1 MIDFTQFKAEGPII
15 APILLL
21 AGVVVTV
28 CLALR
33 TRQLP
38 LFPGRGYFFGML
50 LAAAWWATAAALE
63 NFAVLPSQ
71 KVMWTELAWPGIV
84 AAPTFWA
91 LFIWTYV
98 NGNLKPLRARWGL
111 TLLTMPLATCIIAV
125 TNESHHLM
133 YAQTT
138 AQITLTGLQMLYV
151 HGPWFYITTV
161 YLYVFMLLSIIAVF
175 NALPHASPVYRRHY
189 LGFAL
194 AMLFPWIANIGY
206 VTDTVVLFGLDP
218 TPFSFLL
225 MTMVFYWL
233 ISHNQLFDLLPV
245 AHTVLL
251 DAVPDVVLVLD
262 PEHRIVECNNAAT
275 GLPGMPE
282 LSVGS
287 HLQQYPMLN
296 DVLQPLLTQGGKDRF
311 DIVLGQPERH
321 FELKKV
327 LLSYRRKK
335 VGLLL
340 MLRDITHR
348 KLGEIKLHDAMAELE
363 AQLETNLQ
371 LQQQLHEDAIRDVL
385 TGLHNRRFLDEVKFG
400 LEAEFARSKEPLAA
414 VMIDIDHFKRFNDTY
429 GHAAGDQVLRTIA
442 DFLQSSIRQSDYVF
456 RMGGEEFLVLLPNTS
471 REQAFIRADNW
482 CAKFA
487 AIKILLEEET
497 VCATF
502 SAGIAIYPVD
512 ADSIDTLIGLADKA
526 LYKAKEAGR
535 NRVESDCAT
544 QDDADAD
551 PVQNCSVFPLIA
563 NPKANRKQNAGT
575 ASEAGKAQV

>member
-1 MIDFTQFKAEGPII
+1 MIDFTLFKTKDALI

-21 AGVVVTV
+21 VGVVITIF
-28 CLALR
+28 LALR

-38 LFPGRGYFFGML
+38 LFPGRSYFLGML

-63 NFAVLPSQ
+63 SFALLPQSKVLWS
-71 KVMWTELAWPGIV
+71 ELAWPGIV

-98 NGNLKPLRARWGL
+98 NGNFKPLQTRWRL
-111 TLLTMPLATCIIAV
+111 ALLAMPLVTCAIAV
-125 TNESHHLM
+125 TNQSHHLM

-138 AQITLTGLQMLYV
+138 AQISQTGLQMVYV
-151 HGPWFYITTV
+151 HGPWFYLATV
-161 YLYVFMLLSIIAVF
+161 YLYVFMLLSMVAVV
-175 NALPHASPVYRRHY
+175 NVLPQASPIYRRHY

-206 VTDTVVLFGLDP
+206 VTDTVLLFGLDP

-233 ISHNQLFDLLPV
+233 ISQNQLFDLLPV
-245 AHTVLL
+245 ARTVLL

-262 PEHRIVECNNAAT
+262 EEHRIVECNSAAT
-275 GLPGMPE
+275 GLPGIPGMQE

-287 HLQQYPMLN
+287 HLHEFPMLN
-296 DVLQPLLTQGGKDRF
+296 DVLQPLLTQGAKDRF
-311 DIVLGQPERH
+311 DIVLGHPERH

-327 LLSYRRKK
+327 PLLYRRKN

-348 KLGEIKLHDAMAELE
+348 KLGEIKLHNAMADLE
-363 AQLETNLQ
+363 AQFETNLQ
-371 LQQQLHEDAIRDVL
+371 LQQQLYEDAIRDVL
-385 TGLHNRRFLDEVKFG
+385 TGLHNRRFLDEVKSG
-400 LEAEFARSKEPLAA
+400 LEAECVRNKEPLAA

-442 DFLQSSIRQSDYVF
+442 EFLQNSIRQSDYVF

-471 REQAFIRADNW
+471 REQAFIRASNW
-482 CAKFA
+482 CKKFA
-487 AIKILLEEET
+487 AIKIQLDDDT
-497 VCATF
+497 VSATF
-502 SAGIAIYPVD
+502 SGGIAIYPD
-512 ADSIDTLIGLADKA
+512 DSECINLLLDLADKA

-535 NRVESDCAT
+535 NRIECDQSDLP
-544 QDDADAD
+544 QDQRSGPPDV
-551 PVQNCSVFPLIA
+551 P
-563 NPKANRKQNAGT
+563 R
-575 ASEAGKAQV
+575 SEASPHLASA

>member
-1 MIDFTQFKAEGPII
+1 MTDFTLFKTKDTLI

-21 AGVVVTV
+21 AGVIVTV

-33 TRQLP
+33 TRQLQ
-38 LFPGRGYFFGML
+38 LFPGRGYFLGML
-50 LAAAWWATAAALE
+50 LAATWWATAAALE
-63 NFAVLPSQ
+63 SFAVLPRS
-71 KVMWTELAWPGIV
+71 KVMWAELAWPGIV

-98 NGNLKPLRARWGL
+98 SGNLKPLRTRWRVS
-111 TLLTMPLATCIIAV
+111 LLAMPLATCIIAV
-125 TNESHHLM
+125 TNPLHHLM

-138 AQITLTGLQMLYV
+138 AQITKAGLQVLYI
-151 HGPWFYITTV
+151 HGPWFYFTTV
-161 YLYVFMLLSIIAVF
+161 YLYVFMLLSMIAVV

-206 VTDTVVLFGLDP
+206 VTDTVLLFGLDP

-233 ISHNQLFDLLPV
+233 ISRNQLFDLLPV

-262 PEHRIVECNNAAT
+262 PECRIVECNSAAAN
-275 GLPGMPE
+275 LPGMPE

-327 LLSYRRKK
+327 PLSYRRKK

-348 KLGEIKLHDAMAELE
+348 KLGEIKLHDAVAELE

-385 TGLHNRRFLDEVKFG
+385 TGLHNRRFLDEVKSG
-400 LEAEFARSKEPLAA
+400 LEAECVRSKEPLAA

-429 GHAAGDQVLRTIA
+429 GHSAGDQVLRIMA
-442 DFLQSSIRQSDYVF
+442 EFLQNSIRQSDYVF

-471 REQAFIRADNW
+471 REQAFIRASTW
-482 CAKFA
+482 CARFA
-487 AIKILLEEET
+487 AIKIPLEEET

-502 SAGIAIYPVD
+502 SAGIAIYPAD
-512 ADSIDTLIGLADKA
+512 ADRIDTLLDLADKA
-526 LYKAKEAGR
+526 LYKAKAAGR
-535 NRVESDCAT
+535 NRVECDQVAP
-544 QDDADAD
+544 DDDHADL
-551 PVQNCSVFPLIA
+551 VQHCSVSPFIA
-563 NPKANRKQNAGT
+563 NPKVKRKQNADT
-575 ASEAGKAQV
+575 ASEDGKVHA

>member
-1 MIDFTQFKAEGPII
+1 MIDFTLFKTKDALI

-21 AGVVVTV
+21 VGVVITIF
-28 CLALR
+28 LALR

-38 LFPGRGYFFGML
+38 LFPGRSYFLGML

-63 NFAVLPSQ
+63 SFALLPQSKVLWS
-71 KVMWTELAWPGIV
+71 ELAWPGIV

-98 NGNLKPLRARWGL
+98 NGNFKPLQTRWRL
-111 TLLTMPLATCIIAV
+111 ALLAMPLATCAIAV
-125 TNESHHLM
+125 TNQSHHLM

-138 AQITLTGLQMLYV
+138 AQISQTGLQMVYV
-151 HGPWFYITTV
+151 HGPWFYLATV
-161 YLYVFMLLSIIAVF
+161 YLYVFMLLSMVAVV
-175 NALPHASPVYRRHY
+175 NVLPQASPIYRRHY

-206 VTDTVVLFGLDP
+206 VTDTVLLFGLDP

-233 ISHNQLFDLLPV
+233 ISQNQLFDLLPV
-245 AHTVLL
+245 ARAVLL

-262 PEHRIVECNNAAT
+262 EEHRIVECNSAAA
-275 GLPGMPE
+275 GLPGIPGMQE

-287 HLQQYPMLN
+287 HLHEFPMLN
-296 DVLQPLLTQGGKDRF
+296 DVLQPLLTQGAKDRF
-311 DIVLGQPERH
+311 DIVLGHPERH

-327 LLSYRRKK
+327 PLSYRRKN

-348 KLGEIKLHDAMAELE
+348 KLGEIKLHDAMADLE
-363 AQLETNLQ
+363 AQFETNLQ
-371 LQQQLHEDAIRDVL
+371 LQQQLYEDAIRDVL
-385 TGLHNRRFLDEVKFG
+385 TGLHNRRFLDEVKSG
-400 LEAEFARSKEPLAA
+400 LEAECVRNKEPLAA

-442 DFLQSSIRQSDYVF
+442 EFLQNSIRQSDYVF

-471 REQAFIRADNW
+471 REQAFIRASNW
-482 CAKFA
+482 CKKFA
-487 AIKILLEEET
+487 AIKIQLDDDT
-497 VCATF
+497 VSATF
-502 SAGIAIYPVD
+502 SGGIAIYPD
-512 ADSIDTLIGLADKA
+512 DSDSINLLLDLADKA

-535 NRVESDCAT
+535 NRIECDQSDLPPD
-544 QDDADAD
+544 QRSGPPDV
-551 PVQNCSVFPLIA
+551 P
-563 NPKANRKQNAGT
+563 R
-575 ASEAGKAQV
+575 SEASPHLASA